1 MKIKL
6 SSVCLIH
13 LFSASGQTL
22 GNIRHDS
29 GIIVAMGWSNTESL
43 VCVQKDGVIIEYN
56 LLGKILETFTMGQ
69 VPKDTNVLDCK
80 IFTTSQR
87 TGVGVLTGSYSFFLV
102 ESIASH
108 KTWQLPEVPGMVAPP
123 SSWTIIA
130 DEQGTRVIVAKDDKI
145 FVLDPRGSARCIEE
159 TPPITTM
166 FKAVT
171 EMAVSFDYRN
181 IALFLDDGH
190 LWIGTSDLR
199 STLCELDTKEKSR
212 PKQLLWCGQKAVV
225 GHWGKI
231 LLVLGFERDF
241 INYPVD
247 VPIHLVQEVDGV
259 RLIGNT
265 IHELLQKVPNVVK
278 DVFRIGSMD
287 PGALLLAAS
296 VEFEKK
302 SYKADEYLRSIIEEN
317 NLELAIQQCI
327 DAAAH
332 EYQSATQKKLLRA
345 ACFGKS
351 FIPSMNPDGFVN
363 ACRTLRVLNAV
374 REHTVGLPLTYVQLQ
389 CLTMEVLLDRLI
401 LRQHYYLA
409 LKIAKFLRIPDTEGT
424 SRILAHWACYKVA
437 QMHVPT
443 DEVARA
449 ISQKLESSP
458 GILYSEIARKAVQC
472 GRRDLAV
479 KLLDCEPRASE
490 QVPILIELGKEEHA
504 LVKAI
509 DSGDTDLIYTVML
522 KLKEMKSSDFDL
534 TIRQYPVALA
544 LYLKL
549 CKEWDL
555 QKLEALYDVGDN
567 FTGVAECKIMES
579 YRTPRVEQR
588 LALLQAA
595 ATKYRQAKNDFC
607 ATQTEDEWDLQKLEA
622 LYDVGDNFTG
632 VAECK
637 IMESYRTPRVEQRL
651 ALLQAAA
658 TKYRQAKNDF
668 CATQTEDQLRLMKH
682 QLKYE
687 GRFNDKFDGLSVQQT
702 MRRLMEI
709 KEMKLAEDLCKEFKV
724 PEKRFWW
731 LKLSVLAE
739 GNQWIELEKFS
750 KSKKSPIGYEPFID
764 ICLKYDNKYEAMK
777 YLAKAKEENKVKY
790 FVKLGNLD
798 EAAKFAFEQ
807 KDENALNFI
816 LSKCTAANRAIS
828 EKISTM
834 KQQLGGKR

>member
-1 MKIKL
+1 FSRKFELYSMKWQEQGLNLSEFIVAAAPYGGPIAIIRDEKKIMKIKL

-22 GNIRHDS
+22 GNIRHDT

-102 ESIASH
+102 ESISSH
-108 KTWQLPEVPGMVAPP
+108 KTWQLPEVPG

-130 DEQGTRVIVAKDDKI
+130 DEQGTRVVVAKDDKI
-145 FVLDPRGSARCIEE
+145 FVLDPRGSTRCIEE

-212 PKQLLWCGQKAVV
+212 PKQLLCLALPRSHSQLYSAYFKMLPMPLTRT
-225 GHWGKI
+225 I
-231 LLVLGFERDF
+231 SSLLCT
-241 INYPVD
+241 YPVD

-509 DSGDTDLIYTVML
+509 DSGDTDLIIILMFPHLVPNV
-522 KLKEMKSSDFDL
+522 EPDVFC
-534 TIRQYPVALA
+534 LA
-544 LYLKL
+544 AACSGLFPPEIQL
-549 CKEWDL
+549 CK
-555 QKLEALYDVGDN
+555 
-567 FTGVAECKIMES
+567 
-579 YRTPRVEQR
+579 
-588 LALLQAA
+588 
-595 ATKYRQAKNDFC
+595 
-607 ATQTEDEWDLQKLEA
+607 EWDLQKLEA

>member
-1 MKIKL
+1 MALYTADWSPLGRDVYYRKFELYSMKWQEQGLNLSEFIVAAAPYGGPIAIIRDEKKIMKIKL

-102 ESIASH
+102 ESISSH

-130 DEQGTRVIVAKDDKI
+130 DEQGTRVVVAKDDKI

-247 VPIHLVQEVDGV
+247 VPLHLVQEVDGV

-607 ATQTEDEWDLQKLEA
+607 ATQTED
-622 LYDVGDNFTG
+622 
-632 VAECK
+632 
-637 IMESYRTPRVEQRL
+637 
-651 ALLQAAA
+651 
-658 TKYRQAKNDF
+658 
-668 CATQTEDQLRLMKH
+668 QLRLMKH

>member
-1 MKIKL
+1 LFFSRKFELYSMKWQEQGLNLSEFIVAAAPYGGPIAIIRDEKKIMKIKL

-102 ESIASH
+102 ESISSH
-108 KTWQLPEVPGMVAPP
+108 KTWQLPEILAYPNTNLLLPCPGMVAPP

-130 DEQGTRVIVAKDDKI
+130 DEQGTRVVVAKDDKI

-231 LLVLGFERDF
+231 LLCTISSLLCT
-241 INYPVD
+241 YPVD

-332 EYQSATQKKLLRA
+332 EYPSATQKKLLRA

-509 DSGDTDLIYTVML
+509 DSGDTDLICFILGQSTVKGSTHTTTNTHTKCASHRIFAALDWFYAMKEHIQGDDKCRNWERKKIPKAQVENKFERREAIQKGRRL
-522 KLKEMKSSDFDL
+522 KNTHCMHAQKKKKAFHPKTVAHKQKRFRRGDKLKN
-534 TIRQYPVALA
+534 
-544 LYLKL
+544 KL
-549 CKEWDL
+549 CTHEKKKK
-555 QKLEALYDVGDN
+555 KL
-567 FTGVAECKIMES
+567 S
-579 YRTPRVEQR
+579 S
-588 LALLQAA
+588 ALLQGGS
-595 ATKYRQAKNDFC
+595 
-607 ATQTEDEWDLQKLEA
+607 DEMRKKEKLSPYNKRIMEVLSNMLEYHQKLTLVTIINE
-622 LYDVGDNFTG
+622 LV
-632 VAECK
+632 
-637 IMESYRTPRVEQRL
+637 QRCNHFFML
-651 ALLQAAA
+651 
-658 TKYRQAKNDF
+658 N
-668 CATQTEDQLRLMKH
+668 
-682 QLKYE
+682 
-687 GRFNDKFDGLSVQQT
+687 
-702 MRRLMEI
+702 
-709 KEMKLAEDLCKEFKV
+709 
-724 PEKRFWW
+724 
-731 LKLSVLAE
+731 
-739 GNQWIELEKFS
+739 
-750 KSKKSPIGYEPFID
+750 
-764 ICLKYDNKYEAMK
+764 
-777 YLAKAKEENKVKY
+777 
-790 FVKLGNLD
+790 NLD

>member
-1 MKIKL
+1 MALYTADWSPLGRDVYYRKFELYSMKWQEQGLNLSEFIVAAAPYGGPIAIIRDEKKIMKIKL

-102 ESIASH
+102 ESISSH

-130 DEQGTRVIVAKDDKI
+130 DEQGTRVVVAKDDKI

-607 ATQTEDEWDLQKLEA
+607 ATQTED
-622 LYDVGDNFTG
+622 
-632 VAECK
+632 
-637 IMESYRTPRVEQRL
+637 
-651 ALLQAAA
+651 
-658 TKYRQAKNDF
+658 
-668 CATQTEDQLRLMKH
+668 QLRLMKH

>member
-1 MKIKL
+1 MKWQEQGLNLSEFIVAAAPYGGPIAIIRDEKKIMKIKL

-102 ESIASH
+102 ESISSH

-130 DEQGTRVIVAKDDKI
+130 DEQGTRVVVAKDDKI

-332 EYQSATQKKLLRA
+332 EYPSATQKKLLRA

-522 KLKEMKSSDFDL
+522 KLKEMKSADFDL

-549 CKEWDL
+549 CK
-555 QKLEALYDVGDN
+555 
-567 FTGVAECKIMES
+567 
-579 YRTPRVEQR
+579 
-588 LALLQAA
+588 
-595 ATKYRQAKNDFC
+595 
-607 ATQTEDEWDLQKLEA
+607 EWDLQKLEA